1 VEVLVLPALKRIIV
15 SISEILLS
23 EVDSFTV
30 LEKRNRSEIVQD
42 AIKFYL
48 EERKKE
54 LMIEQMKKGYLE
66 MAPINL
72 TIASESSS
80 LEEEILAWREYK
92 LLE

>member
-1 VEVLVLPALKRIIV
+1 MPTSKRIII
-15 SISEILLS
+15 SISDMLLS

-30 LEKRNRSEIVQD
+30 LEKRNRSEIVRE

-72 TIASESSS
+72 TIATESSS
-80 LEEEILAWREYK
+80 LEEETLVWREYK

>member
-1 VEVLVLPALKRIIV
+1 MGVLVLPTSKRIIV
-15 SISEILLS
+15 SISEMLLS

-30 LEKRNRSEIVQD
+30 LEKRNRSEIVRD

-80 LEEEILAWREYK
+80 LEEEISAWREYK

>member
-1 VEVLVLPALKRIIV
+1 MPTSKRIII
-15 SISEILLS
+15 SISDMLLS

-30 LEKRNRSEIVQD
+30 LEKRNRSEIVRD

-72 TIASESSS
+72 TIACESSS
-80 LEEEILAWREYK
+80 LEEDTLAWHEYK